1 MIGGQGLRGPL
12 TDFLHV
18 IDLKMGWLFL
28 GIYIINFVF
37 LIGLAISKF
46 GKIKIGHPD
55 DEPVYSGFKWGAM
68 VFATAIDASIMML
81 SITDPLQVIQT
92 PPFHLKP
99 FSHGAYIAGTMLGQF
114 NWGPMAWMMFAPAAI
129 LIGYLMYRR
138 NRPIQKLSDGLDI
151 LAGDNSVKKLLRG
164 LVNFLVVVGIIGGV
178 GSSIGMEVPITARAF
193 SSATGI
199 KFGLPLESAL
209 FVVLFGLFAS
219 RYLRD

>member
-1 MIGGQGLRGPL
+1 MYIPTVGLFLLATVALMIGGQGLRGPL

-81 SITDPLQVIQT
+81 SITDRYRSFKHRRFTLNRFPMGPTL
-92 PPFHLKP
+92 
-99 FSHGAYIAGTMLGQF
+99 LGPC
-114 NWGPMAWMMFAPAAI
+114 WGS
-129 LIGYLMYRR
+129 LT
-138 NRPIQKLSDGLDI
+138 
-151 LAGDNSVKKLLRG
+151 GDRWLG
-164 LVNFLVVVGIIGGV
+164 
-178 GSSIGMEVPITARAF
+178 
-193 SSATGI
+193 
-199 KFGLPLESAL
+199 
-209 FVVLFGLFAS
+209 
-219 RYLRD
+219 